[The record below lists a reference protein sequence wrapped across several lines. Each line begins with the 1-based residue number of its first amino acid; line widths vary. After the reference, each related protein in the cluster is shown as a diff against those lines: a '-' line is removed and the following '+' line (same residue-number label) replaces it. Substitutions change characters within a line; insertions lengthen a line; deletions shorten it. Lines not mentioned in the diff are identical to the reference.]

1 MERLLAFVIKVRNA
15 LMLDQVK
22 KAYVGFYDFPRG
34 SCMDASILL
43 GVLLERNSFGEFNL
57 VSACDD
63 IKSSSH
69 AWLENESHVIDV
81 TADQFIHWP
90 KQSLIIEKELL
101 PQHYNEF
108 EIQWIEPVLLHQAI
122 PDLGYF
128 VALNLVEKTICL

>member
-15 LMLDQVK
+15 LTLDEVK

-43 GVLLERNSFGEFNL
+43 GVLIERNGFGEFNL
-57 VSACDD
+57 VSALDD

-69 AWLENESHVIDV
+69 AWLENESHVIDI
-81 TADQFIHWP
+81 TADQFTFWP
-90 KQSLIIEKELL
+90 KQSLVMKKELL

-108 EIQWIEPVLLHQAI
+108 EIQWIESVLQHQAI

-128 VALNLVEKTICL
+128 AALNLVEKIVRS